1 MWVFEE
7 MIDGRKLTE
16 IINETHENV
25 KYLPNHKL
33 PTNVVSLVVQASNE
47 EPNLQDGNTPHLF
60 ICQIAIPD
68 VVEAAKDADIL
79 IFVIPHQFITRIC
92 EQLVGNIK
100 ATAFGLSL
108 IKVMFFKLFLL
119 FNRACYFMCN
129 VISRMKGFL
138 PVPGGGIELISH
150 AINKKLNIPI
160 AVLMG
165 ANLAPEVAD
174 EKFCETTIGAASL
187 ENGNVLR
194 DIIQTDYFRVVV
206 VNDVEAVE
214 MCGAL
219 KVRQFSRVQL
229 IIDIF

>member
-1 MWVFEE
+1 M
-7 MIDGRKLTE
+7 
-16 IINETHENV
+16 
-25 KYLPNHKL
+25 
-33 PTNVVSLVVQASNE
+33 
-47 EPNLQDGNTPHLF
+47 
-60 ICQIAIPD
+60 
-68 VVEAAKDADIL
+68 
-79 IFVIPHQFITRIC
+79 
-92 EQLVGNIK
+92 VGNIK

-129 VISRMKGFL
+129 VITRMKGFL

-219 KVRQFSRVQL
+219 KVRQFSRV
-229 IIDIF
+229 

>member
-1 MWVFEE
+1 
-7 MIDGRKLTE
+7 
-16 IINETHENV
+16 
-25 KYLPNHKL
+25 
-33 PTNVVSLVVQASNE
+33 
-47 EPNLQDGNTPHLF
+47 
-60 ICQIAIPD
+60 
-68 VVEAAKDADIL
+68 
-79 IFVIPHQFITRIC
+79 
-92 EQLVGNIK
+92 LVGNIK

-219 KVRQFSRVQL
+219 KVRQFSRV
-229 IIDIF
+229 

>member
-1 MWVFEE
+1 M
-7 MIDGRKLTE
+7 
-16 IINETHENV
+16 
-25 KYLPNHKL
+25 
-33 PTNVVSLVVQASNE
+33 
-47 EPNLQDGNTPHLF
+47 
-60 ICQIAIPD
+60 
-68 VVEAAKDADIL
+68 VEAAKDADIL

-119 FNRACYFMCN
+119 FNRACYFVCN

-219 KVRQFSRVQL
+219 KVRQFSRV
-229 IIDIF
+229 

>member
-1 MWVFEE
+1 
-7 MIDGRKLTE
+7 
-16 IINETHENV
+16 
-25 KYLPNHKL
+25 
-33 PTNVVSLVVQASNE
+33 
-47 EPNLQDGNTPHLF
+47 
-60 ICQIAIPD
+60 
-68 VVEAAKDADIL
+68 
-79 IFVIPHQFITRIC
+79 
-92 EQLVGNIK
+92 
-100 ATAFGLSL
+100 
-108 IKVMFFKLFLL
+108 
-119 FNRACYFMCN
+119 
-129 VISRMKGFL
+129 MKGFL

-194 DIIQTDYFRVVV
+194 DIIQTEYFRVVV

-219 KVRQFSRVQL
+219 KVKISQVQL
-229 IIDIF
+229 IAIVCKLTLPSFVEYCGLRCWICRWPGLRRQHKGSRHPFGIDGDD